1 MAEMAELVT
10 LGRKAAHALKD
21 FASLTGVD
29 GLDESSHE
37 AHWDHAEQL
46 PHPGV
51 VQVVPTG
58 GDHLIENGERIPQAA
73 LGCLGNRAQ
82 GLFVGPDSLR
92 R

>member
-1 MAEMAELVT
+1 MAELVAFSREPVH
-10 LGRKAAHALKD
+10 LFERLPAVP
-21 FASLTGVD
+21 GVD
-29 GLDESSHE
+29 GLDDLSHE
-37 AHWDHAEQL
+37 ARRDHAEQL

-51 VQVVPTG
+51 VQVVPAG

-73 LGCLGNRAQ
+73 LGGLGNRAQ